1 MEWKGIAINN
11 ISDLEKAG
19 IQTSPGSSVAVR
31 TNAGT
36 FVFTAVPEAGNS
48 SRGVIGVSLGY
59 QPIIETPYAKAVYF
73 VYTLVALSMLLNF
86 LVAVVNLLPIPG
98 LDGYRIYVVNIKNKK
113 FVSLL
118 IALIVAG
125 IVINA
130 LPWLFYI

>member
-1 MEWKGIAINN
+1 
-11 ISDLEKAG
+11 
-19 IQTSPGSSVAVR
+19 
-31 TNAGT
+31 
-36 FVFTAVPEAGNS
+36 
-48 SRGVIGVSLGY
+48 
-59 QPIIETPYAKAVYF
+59 
-73 VYTLVALSMLLNF
+73 MLLNF